1 MEAIHPLSLPLWS
14 LDRRQGRLLPFEQW
28 PDDIFLFR
36 NWFDDQRSVKL
47 QPDLG
52 FMAHK
57 QNNPAREDVQ
67 SQVYHHVDLKT
78 ESSPYISTTLSFFW
92 ALARGYAMAGS
103 SQTNGQ
109 PIKISIIQA
118 SLLDPTTML
127 TSLDHLPQYTSPKH
141 PFVDQVRRFADHS
154 QEILVLKHIPD
165 YAVLGTLTFQSDLS
179 NLRELPWMDFT
190 TTPLDEKF
198 YAWQYAE
205 KWARKFRGCLDSE
218 ELDLDT
224 HAANCLD
231 LALRFLNEVPV
242 VTDSGALSECT
253 LHLATYLYLWPFRKL
268 PLQSRGQPLPRIEM
282 PTRQDAL
289 GRIRGCWR
297 DVNENWVNPHD
308 VDGLPAEDDA
318 EDLVRALAR
327 LMV

>member
-36 NWFDDQRSVKL
+36 NWFDDPSSVKL
-47 QPDLG
+47 QPDVG

-92 ALARGYAMAGS
+92 ALARGHAMAGS
-103 SQTNGQ
+103 IG

-127 TSLDHLPQYTSPKH
+127 TSLDHLPHYTSPKH
-141 PFVDQVRRFADHS
+141 PFVDRVRRFADHS

-165 YAVLGTLTFQSDLS
+165 YAVLGTLTFQGDLS
-179 NLRELPWMDFT
+179 NLRELPWMDFN
-190 TTPLDEKF
+190 TTPLHDKF

-205 KWARKFRGCLDSE
+205 KWARKFRGFLDSE

-231 LALRFLNEVPV
+231 LTLRFLNEVPV
-242 VTDSGALSECT
+242 VTESGALSEST
-253 LHLATYLYLWPFRKL
+253 LHLAVYFYLWPFRKL

-289 GRIRGCWR
+289 NKIRGCWR
-297 DVNENWVNPHD
+297 DVDENWVHAHG
-308 VDGLPAEDDA
+308 VDDLAAEA
-318 EDLVRALAR
+318 EEDDLVRALAG
-327 LMV
+327 LAV